1 MDIRHFLEQRL
12 LFVSQLYTNSAMP
25 FAERKRMIEAEEEP
39 YVPPYSEDSE
49 PAFLC
54 EWLEAEESLQVLG
67 HASVCMLSASFHL
80 YLKTL
85 ERELRVPA
93 GEKYKSAFKRGWF
106 NGYKSYFLSEF
117 NVIFEDSHCN
127 LGLLEELVL
136 ARNRVQHP
144 EWITSHST
152 YYSEENLRK
161 LPSPF
166 FINDRDAE
174 LLNEQEG
181 ERGWLTQPAIHVTPE
196 KFLAAVSEV
205 ARFADWLESFPLRR

>member
-1 MDIRHFLEQRL
+1 VDVRHFLEQRL
-12 LFVSQLYTNSAMP
+12 SFVRQLYTNSAKP
-25 FAERKRMIEAEEEP
+25 FSERKRMIEAKEEP

-49 PAFLC
+49 PAFLS

-67 HASVCMLSASFHL
+67 HASVSMLSASFHL
-80 YLKTL
+80 YLKTM
-85 ERELRVPA
+85 ERELRVPT
-93 GEKYKSAFKRGWF
+93 GEKYRADFKRGWF
-106 NGYKSYFLSEF
+106 NGYKSYFLNEF
-117 NVIFEDSHCN
+117 NVVFESSKCN

-166 FINDRDAE
+166 FIDDRDAE

-196 KFLAAVSEV
+196 KFLSAVSEV
-205 ARFADWLESFPLRR
+205 ARFADWLESCPLRR